1 MLVKAVQEYAR
12 LHSTNQIPEHDGM
25 ALSNE
30 PIFERKAYEVEV

>member
-1 MLVKAVQEYAR
+1 MLIQVLQEYAR